1 MWFNSKELTAWRM
14 GSSIM
19 VVPQVASRHQSEG
32 IQLPPRVNAGCAGGD
47 VFVYLTKPL
56 DLLRVKLLERVES
69 GAACSCIPWKA
80 SRVKRYHCQLLA
92 CLLKGLARCLEPENE
107 EKGVSHI
114 PAHLPLKS
122 RGLKK

>member
-32 IQLPPRVNAGCAGGD
+32 IQLPPRVVLVVMYSSILQSLLICSGSNSW
-47 VFVYLTKPL
+47 KE
-56 DLLRVKLLERVES
+56 LRVE
-69 GAACSCIPWKA
+69 
-80 SRVKRYHCQLLA
+80 QLVPVYPGRLPE
-92 CLLKGLARCLEPENE
+92 LKGLARCLEPENE